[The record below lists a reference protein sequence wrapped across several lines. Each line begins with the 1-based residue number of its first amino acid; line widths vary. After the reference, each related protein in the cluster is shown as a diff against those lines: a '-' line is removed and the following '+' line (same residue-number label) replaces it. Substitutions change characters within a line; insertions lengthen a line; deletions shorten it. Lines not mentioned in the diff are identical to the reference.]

1 MWLEDIVN
9 FDRVTIE
16 PDKMGG
22 VPCIRGM
29 RVPVETVVRMLDEGM
44 TADEILAD
52 YPYLE
57 AEDID
62 QARHWAERC

>member
-1 MWLEDIVN
+1 MWFEDIVD

-44 TADEILAD
+44 ATAEILAD

-62 QARHWAERC
+62 QARRWAERC

>member
-1 MWLEDIVN
+1 MT
-9 FDRVTIE
+9 FDRITIE

-29 RVPVETVVRMLDEGM
+29 RVPVETVVRMLAEGITDE
-44 TADEILAD
+44 EILAD

-57 AEDID
+57 SEDID
-62 QARHWAERC
+62 QARRWAGQC